1 MSALQ
6 QMLAAASIKNYATLD
21 PANKGANV
29 TLSGGNLSTS
39 ITATLTGM
47 VRSTIG
53 KSSGKWYW
61 EVTPTG
67 GSVNI
72 IGIANSSGTLT
83 SYPGSDVNG
92 FGYAQNAL
100 KWNSSS
106 SAYGASF
113 TTSDVIGVA
122 LDMDAGTLIFYKN
135 NVSQGTAYT
144 GITGTMYAAVGCDS
158 NIGTSDI
165 NYQLWCHR
173 THLYTPSGYNAGC
186 IHDHYQ
192 HQGCWQGV

>member
-29 TLSGGNLSTS
+29 TLSGGNLSAS

-158 NIGTSDI
+158 NIGT
-165 NYQLWCHR
+165 R
-173 THLYTPSGYNAGC
+173 TSTTNFGATALTYTPPSGYNAGL
-186 IHDHYQ
+186 YS
-192 HQGCWQGV
+192 

>member
-1 MSALQ
+1 MSSLQ

-39 ITATLTGM
+39 ITSTLTGM

-122 LDMDAGTLIFYKN
+122 LDMDAGTLVFYKN

-144 GITGTMYAAVGCDS
+144 GLTGTMYAAVGCDS
-158 NIGTSDI
+158 NIGT
-165 NYQLWCHR
+165 R
-173 THLYTPSGYNAGC
+173 TSTTNFGATALTYSPPSGYNAGL
-186 IHDHYQ
+186 YS
-192 HQGCWQGV
+192 